1 LLTQAKRE
9 TDLKKRL
16 LVSSYHFKIGAAKR
30 IVVMVGLFV
39 CWLVVVMFVVFEWHR
54 QAKDEE
60 RGDNNNIEVLLLY
73 NVSMMLPLN

>member
-39 CWLVVVMFVVFEWHR
+39 GWFVGWLVVVMFVVFEWHR
-54 QAKDEE
+54 
-60 RGDNNNIEVLLLY
+60 
-73 NVSMMLPLN
+73 